1 MWTEDVYLETDRH
14 TLEGDDTADNE
25 DISTP
30 FLFLFFVLGLD
41 EDCFAALAV
50 IALVSSAFGSRFE
63 DYYASRFAAAGHA
76 GRPAL
81 IEAREAEQRQ
91 HTFDPLYT
99 LSLSPSC
106 ATHRS
111 RHG

>member
-30 FLFLFFVLGLD
+30 FLFLFLVLGLD

-63 DYYASRFAAAGHA
+63 EYYACRFATAGHA

-81 IEAREAEQRQ
+81 IDAQEA
-91 HTFDPLYT
+91 
-99 LSLSPSC
+99 
-106 ATHRS
+106 
-111 RHG
+111 